1 MAIASMETRPISPQ
15 NPIAAIK
22 SGVPAIA
29 GDFLLAEGICT
40 QSKLVFF
47 PSAPYPQ
54 QVFINPI
61 AAIFEMAKSVKAAV
75 CQQILQFPRSFLQ
88 NRHF

>member
-1 MAIASMETRPISPQ
+1 MASIETRPISPQ

-22 SGVPAIA
+22 SGVPAAA
-29 GDFLLAEGICT
+29 GDFLLADGICT
-40 QSKLVFF
+40 QSKLIPF

-54 QVFINPI
+54 QV
-61 AAIFEMAKSVKAAV
+61 AIYPLASLFEMAKSVSCAV

-88 NRHF
+88 I